1 MAKSA
6 SDKGIIN
13 NQFNKLN
20 DSLKKASSKEE
31 EIKLIEDFRN
41 DLLTKYNRGKKI
53 RIKVNGERICISK
66 TNVNLYKTLT
76 RMIHE
81 RKSNLNKKTPIHDL
95 ELDGEIILFR
105 RLLRELEKIKS
116 AIYRSPF
123 LSEQYKSIVN
133 IINDN
138 KVRISEKNSI
148 IRDFIN
154 QNLVII
160 NFLNGKVNENA
171 EEIRAI
177 DDVSF
182 NDLRG
187 YNEKPVEKKI
197 VKVDVEEDDDE
208 KEIINNRK
216 NKKRRS
222 LFKKIGAS
230 VAAAVVLLFGTFI
243 TKTVSHNVSNAQD
256 RSAVS
261 ETKENNNENKQI
273 TSSHKSNK
281 KISVKKKTTKSNKKV
296 VKKSNK
302 VNKIITKSN
311 ISVKSSVKKYLGS
324 KFKVKKSGK
333 VYSNMYNSINRN
345 DGLRPY
351 YGYDSVREVV
361 GCGIRCGSSLTTF
374 VDIGNNNY
382 EVCYDNN
389 SKCMSSKDAEK
400 LISSL
405 VKKGGKVES
414 LASRSSFTNSGIEG
428 YYNYDDVKILQK
440 K

>member
-1 MAKSA
+1 MAKRT
-6 SDKGIIN
+6 SDKSFIN
-13 NQFNKLN
+13 NQFDKLN
-20 DSLKKASSKEE
+20 DSLKRASSKDE

-41 DLLTKYNRGKKI
+41 DLLTKYNKGKKI
-53 RIKVNGERICISK
+53 HVKVSGEKIWISK
-66 TNVNLYKTLT
+66 SNVNLYKRLT

-81 RKSNLNKKTPIHDL
+81 RKTNLNKKTPIYDL
-95 ELDGEIILFR
+95 ETNSEIILFR
-105 RLLRELEKIKS
+105 RLLRELENIKS
-116 AIYRSPF
+116 AVYRSPS
-123 LSEQYKSIVN
+123 LSEQYKSLVN

-182 NDLRG
+182 NDLKG
-187 YNEKPVEKKI
+187 YDEKPVEKKV
-197 VKVDVEEDDDE
+197 VKVDVEEDYNAE
-208 KEIINNRK
+208 KSISNKK

-222 LFKKIGAS
+222 LFKRIGAS

-243 TKTVSHNVSNAQD
+243 TKTVSHNVSNAQN

-324 KFKVKKSGK
+324 KFKVKRNGK
-333 VYSNMYNSINRN
+333 VYSNIYNSINHN

-351 YGYDSVREVV
+351 YGYNDVREVV
-361 GCGIRCGSSLTTF
+361 GCGIRCGSSFTTF
-374 VDIGNNNY
+374 VDIGNDTY

-389 SKCMSSKDAEK
+389 TKCMSSKDAEK

-428 YYNYDDVKILQK
+428 YYNSDDVKILQK